1 MDTECTVLSLSLS
14 DESCR
19 SCLKNFAALNSLD
32 DEVEYG
38 NDTFVLRNLYM
49 KLLPATN
56 LQTTVLNQYEVQ
68 TVPNRIC
75 TDCTLKLLN
84 AYDYICLVERSETLL
99 MQYQHPSHTKVKT
112 DVESF
117 VITELKNDITSNE
130 DSQNGEALE
139 TEYLLDDYNNDE
151 DVVDVDRERGDDEV
165 SIVNKN
171 EVYVDDELQFENFE
185 AINIEDVK
193 EEVEQVSNK
202 RRHKRIY
209 QNNDVVG
216 KKQPRFAIGSRLGT
230 FVTTNWR
237 KCPHCERVFARN
249 VTLEKH
255 IQAAHTNVPA
265 ECIAAIAPKPTEDKP
280 IQCDHCPRTFARHF
294 ALERHLKAM
303 HPSITTSADNLESNT
318 NPAEIAK
325 TKKTYK
331 RGICPH
337 CGRSFAQASLVIHIR
352 RHTGEKPYQCDE
364 CQKGFPRR
372 QDLVVHKRQHTGE
385 RPHVCTVCGKSFTR
399 PNKLSRHMR
408 IHTGLRPYKCSEC
421 HKSFTQSN
429 DLRIHMR
436 RHTGEKPYKCNICN
450 EAFISGTA
458 LKAHRMANNHAAPPD
473 AENDPYAKCRLN
485 KAIKLDNP
493 E

>member
-1 MDTECTVLSLSLS
+1 M
-14 DESCR
+14 
-19 SCLKNFAALNSLD
+19 
-32 DEVEYG
+32 G
-38 NDTFVLRNLYM
+38 
-49 KLLPATN
+49 
-56 LQTTVLNQYEVQ
+56 QTI
-68 TVPNRIC
+68 PNRLC
-75 TDCTLKLLN
+75 ADCTLKLLS
-84 AYDYICLVERSETLL
+84 AFDYICLLERSETLL
-99 MQYQHPSHTKVKT
+99 RQYQQLNPTKLKI
-112 DVESF
+112 DLESF
-117 VITELKNDITSNE
+117 VITELKNDTSNE
-130 DSQNGEALE
+130 DSQNVERLE
-139 TEYLLDDYNNDE
+139 TEYLLDDYNNE
-151 DVVDVDRERGDDEV
+151 EVVADIDKERGDDEV
-165 SIVNKN
+165 SIENKN
-171 EVYVDDELQFENFE
+171 ETCVDDELQFVSVE
-185 AINIEDVK
+185 AVNIEDITEDV
-193 EEVEQVSNK
+193 EEVNSK
-202 RRHKRIY
+202 RRHKRIS
-209 QNNDVVG
+209 QNNGAIG

-255 IQAAHTNVPA
+255 LQTAHTNVPA
-265 ECIAAIAPKPTEDKP
+265 ECIAAIAPKPTDDKP

-294 ALERHLKAM
+294 ALERHLRAM
-303 HPSITTSADNLESNT
+303 HPAITIPANKVESNT
-318 NPAEIAK
+318 NSTDTAK

-385 RPHVCTVCGKSFTR
+385 RPHVCTICGKSFTR

-485 KAIKLDNP
+485 KAIKFDP
-493 E
+493 SE

>member
-1 MDTECTVLSLSLS
+1 MDTDYSVLTLS

-19 SCLKNFAALNSLD
+19 TCLQNIADTNSLD
-32 DEVEYG
+32 DAVEYD
-38 NDTFVLRNLYM
+38 NDTFVLNSLFM
-49 KLLPATN
+49 QLLRATN
-56 LQTTVLNQYEVQ
+56 VQ
-68 TVPNRIC
+68 TPARNQCGGQTLPNRIC
-75 TDCTLKLLN
+75 ADCTLKLLS

-99 MQYQHPSHTKVKT
+99 RQYQKSFPTKVKT
-112 DVESF
+112 DGESF
-117 VITELKNDITSNE
+117 VITELKNDTTSTD
-130 DSQNGEALE
+130 DSQNVEALE
-139 TEYLLDDYNNDE
+139 TEYLLDDYNNE
-151 DVVDVDRERGDDEV
+151 EAVADVDNERGDDEV
-165 SIVNKN
+165 SIENKN
-171 EVYVDDELQFENFE
+171 ETYVDDELQFVKFE
-185 AINIEDVK
+185 AVNIEDVT
-193 EEVEQVSNK
+193 EQAEPVNNK
-202 RRHKRIY
+202 KRHKRTS
-209 QNNDVVG
+209 QNTGIVG
-216 KKQPRFAIGSRLGT
+216 KKQARYAIGSRLGT

-255 IQAAHTNVPA
+255 IQTAHTNVPA

-280 IQCDHCPRTFARHF
+280 IQCDHCPRIFARHF
-294 ALERHLKAM
+294 ALERHLRAM
-303 HPSITTSADNLESNT
+303 HPATTIPNDAESNT
-318 NPAEIAK
+318 NPTDSAK

-385 RPHVCTVCGKSFTR
+385 RPHVCTICGKSFTR

-458 LKAHRMANNHAAPPD
+458 LKTHRMANNHAAPPD

-485 KAIKLDNP
+485 KAIKIDAC